1 MTLFHAA
8 SRDALAAS
16 EQKLLDVVG
25 AAAKPAGRGKAKSAA
40 ADQLGAEL
48 FSVVR
53 LLDREP
59 GLRRTLGDSSAERS
73 RREELLTRL
82 LSGKVSDQA
91 LQVLVEAVGNR
102 WSTPRELVDGIDE
115 LGRTALLV
123 HAERE
128 NRLDAV
134 EDELFR
140 FGRIAAADGE
150 LERALAD
157 RTAPADAKSTLV
169 RSLLGDKADAV
180 TVVLVEQLV
189 TTPRGR
195 SVIGGLDDLAAEAAK
210 RRERSVAYVT
220 APVPLTEQQEE
231 RLTET
236 LTRIYSRP
244 IALHVEVDPDLQGG
258 LVIRVGEEVIDG
270 SVTGRLEELRR
281 RLAG

>member
-25 AAAKPAGRGKAKSAA
+25 AAKPTGRGKAKSPA

-59 GLRRTLGDSSAERS
+59 GLRRTLGDSSAERA

-115 LGRTALLV
+115 LARTALLV
-123 HAERE
+123 HAERQ

-134 EDELFR
+134 EDDLFR
-140 FGRIAAADGE
+140 FSRIVAGDGE

-157 RTAPADAKSTLV
+157 RTAPADAKRTLLAT
-169 RSLLGDKADAV
+169 LLGDKADAV
-180 TVVLVEQLV
+180 TVELVEQLV

-195 SVIGGLDDLAAEAAK
+195 SVVTGLDELAAEAAK
-210 RRERSVAYVT
+210 RRERSVASVT
-220 APVPLTEQQEE
+220 APVPLTEQQEQ

-236 LTRIYSRP
+236 LTRIYGRP

>member
-16 EQKLLDVVG
+16 EQKLLDVIG
-25 AAAKPAGRGKAKSAA
+25 TGAKPTGRGRAKTVSAE
-40 ADQLGAEL
+40 QIGTEL

-59 GLRRTLGDSSAERS
+59 GLRRTLGDSSSEQS
-73 RREELLTRL
+73 RREELFTRL
-82 LSGKVSDQA
+82 LSGKVTDQA
-91 LQVLVEAVGNR
+91 LQVLVAAVGDR
-102 WSTPRELVDGIDE
+102 WSTPRELVDGLDE

-128 NRLDAV
+128 GRLDAV

-157 RTAPADAKSTLV
+157 RTAPADAKHALIGA
-169 RSLLGDKADAV
+169 LLGDKADAV
-180 TVVLVEQLV
+180 TVVLVEQLA

-195 SVIGGLDDLAAEAAK
+195 SIVGGLSELADEAAK
-210 RRERSVAYVT
+210 RRERSVAYVV

-231 RLTET
+231 RLAET

-244 IALHVEVDPDLQGG
+244 IALHVEVDPDVQGG
-258 LVIRVGEEVIDG
+258 LVIKVGDEVIDG
-270 SVTGRLEELRR
+270 SVTGRLDELRR

>member
-8 SRDALAAS
+8 SRDSLAAS

-53 LLDREP
+53 LLDGEP

-73 RREELLTRL
+73 RREDLLTRL

-102 WSTPRELVDGIDE
+102 WSTPRELVDGIDD

-128 NRLDAV
+128 GRLDSV

-140 FGRIAAADGE
+140 FGRIVAADGE

-157 RTAPADAKSTLV
+157 RTAPAEAKSTLI
-169 RSLLGDKADAV
+169 RSLLGDKAEAV
-180 TVVLVEQLV
+180 TVELVEQLV

-195 SVIGGLDDLAAEAAK
+195 SVVTGLDELAAAAAK

-220 APVPLTEQQEE
+220 APVALTEEQEQ
-231 RLTET
+231 RLTDT
-236 LTRIYSRP
+236 LARIYSRP

-270 SVTGRLEELRR
+270 SVTGRLDALRR

>member
-25 AAAKPAGRGKAKSAA
+25 AATKPAGRGKAKSAA
-40 ADQLGAEL
+40 ADQVGAEL

-59 GLRRTLGDSSAERS
+59 GLRRTLGDSSSTPA

-82 LSGKVSDQA
+82 LTGKVSDQA
-91 LQVLVEAVGNR
+91 LQVLVEVVGGR

-115 LGRTALLV
+115 LGRTAILV
-123 HAERE
+123 HVERE
-128 NRLDAV
+128 NRLDSV

-140 FGRIAAADGE
+140 FSRIVAADGE

-157 RTAPADAKSTLV
+157 RTAPADAKRTLV
-169 RSLLGDKADAV
+169 QSLLGDKADAA

-195 SVIGGLDDLAAEAAK
+195 SVVNGLDELAAEAAK
-210 RRERSVAYVT
+210 RRERSVASVT
-220 APVPLTEQQEE
+220 APVPLTEQQEQ

-236 LTRIYSRP
+236 LTRIYGRP

>member
-25 AAAKPAGRGKAKSAA
+25 AATKPAGRGKPKSTA

-59 GLRRTLGDSSAERS
+59 GLRRTLGDSSAERA
-73 RREELLTRL
+73 RREDLLTRL

-128 NRLDAV
+128 GRLDAV

-140 FGRIAAADGE
+140 FGRIVAADGE

-157 RTAPADAKSTLV
+157 RTAPLDAKRTLI
-169 RSLLGDKADAV
+169 RSLLGDKAEAV
-180 TVVLVEQLV
+180 TVELVEQLV

-195 SVIGGLDDLAAEAAK
+195 SVVSGLDELAAAAAK
-210 RRERSVAYVT
+210 RRERSVAYVI
-220 APVPLTEQQEE
+220 APVPLSEEQEQ

-236 LTRIYSRP
+236 LARIYARP
-244 IALHVEVDPDLQGG
+244 IALHVEVDPDLKGG

>member
-25 AAAKPAGRGKAKSAA
+25 AAAKPAGRGKPKSAA

-59 GLRRTLGDSSAERS
+59 GLRRTLGDSSAERT
-73 RREELLTRL
+73 RREDLRTRL
-82 LSGKVSDQA
+82 LSGKGSDQA

-102 WSTPRELVDGIDE
+102 WSTPRELVDGVDE

-128 NRLDAV
+128 GRLDTV

-140 FGRIAAADGE
+140 FGRIVAADGE

-157 RTAPADAKSTLV
+157 RTAPPDAKGTLI
-169 RSLLGDKADAV
+169 RTLLGDKADAV
-180 TVVLVEQLV
+180 TVELVEQLA

-195 SVIGGLDDLAAEAAK
+195 SIVTGLDELAAEAAK

-220 APVPLTEQQEE
+220 APVPLTEQQEQ
-231 RLTET
+231 RLTDT

-244 IALHVEVDPDLQGG
+244 IALHVEVDP
-258 LVIRVGEEVIDG
+258 
-270 SVTGRLEELRR
+270 
-281 RLAG
+281 